1 MLVDEGLDQI
11 VNPIDHQAAPRLLL
25 FLGWIS
31 SIEPGRKDLLRL
43 CASHRQGDSSIGT
56 DGELPQSRSCAGQ
69 AIHYQKDLAALWR
82 HLHAK
87 AR

>member
-31 SIEPGRKDLLRL
+31 SIKSRRKDLLRL
-43 CASHRQGDSSIGT
+43 CASHRQGDPSIGA
-56 DGELPQSRSCAGQ
+56 DGVLPQSRTG
-69 AIHYQKDLAALWR
+69 
-82 HLHAK
+82 